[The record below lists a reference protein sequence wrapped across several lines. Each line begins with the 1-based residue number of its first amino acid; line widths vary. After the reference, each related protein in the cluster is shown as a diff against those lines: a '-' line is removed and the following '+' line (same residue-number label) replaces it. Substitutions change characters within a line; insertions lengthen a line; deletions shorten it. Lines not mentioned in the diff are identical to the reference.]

1 MKSSNNSLEL
11 FWTLAVT
18 DFKLRY
24 HGSYLGYVWTL
35 LKPLALFGVLYVV
48 FSVFINIQ
56 IQHYQLFL
64 LLGIILWNYFAE
76 ATQIGVSSLASK
88 SGILKKIYFP
98 RILIVLASNASS
110 FLGLFFNLCIFFL
123 FSVLAGVFPSLLGIV
138 LFFVLIVILFFLT
151 LGLSLLLSG
160 LYIVAKDT
168 NQVWEVLL
176 QMGFWLTPIVYTIA
190 IVPAAYHQ
198 VLFINPMTGII
209 QYARA
214 LLIEGTLPSLMGI
227 GYLVACTALVMIVG
241 WFVFKRLEY
250 LAPEK
255 L

>member
-1 MKSSNNSLEL
+1 MKTSNNRLEL
-11 FWTLAVT
+11 FWTLAIT

-24 HGSYLGYVWTL
+24 HGSYLGYLWTL

-76 ATQIGVSSLASK
+76 ATQIGVSALASK
-88 SGILKKIYFP
+88 AGIIKKIYFP
-98 RILIVLASNASS
+98 RILIVLAANVSS
-110 FLGLFFNLCIFFL
+110 FIGLFFNLCIFFL
-123 FSVLAGVFPSLLGIV
+123 FSIAAGVYPSALALL
-138 LFFVLIVILFFLT
+138 LFLFLICILFLLT
-151 LGLSLLLSG
+151 LGLSLLLSA

-176 QMGFWLTPIVYTIA
+176 QMGFWITPIVYTIS
-190 IVPAAYHQ
+190 IVPPQYHAA
-198 VLFINPMTGII
+198 LFLNPMTAII
-209 QYARA
+209 QYSRG
-214 LLIEGTLPSLMGI
+214 LLIEGVYPSLI
-227 GYLVACTALVMIVG
+227 GLGTLIG
-241 WFVFKRLEY
+241 TTVFFLIIGHWVFRSLEH

>member
-1 MKSSNNSLEL
+1 MKTSNNRLEL
-11 FWTLAVT
+11 FWTLAIT

-24 HGSYLGYVWTL
+24 HGSYLGYFWTL

-64 LLGIILWNYFAE
+64 LLGIILWNYFSE
-76 ATQIGVSSLASK
+76 ATQVGVSSLASK
-88 SGILKKIYFP
+88 AGILKKIYFP

-123 FSVLAGVFPSLLGIV
+123 FSILAGVYPSLIGLV
-138 LFFVLIVILFFLT
+138 LFFVIIFLLFLLT
-151 LGLSLLLSG
+151 LGFSLLLSG

-176 QMGFWLTPIVYTIA
+176 QMGFWLTPIVYTIS
-190 IVPAAYHQ
+190 IVPAAYHSL
-198 VLFINPMTGII
+198 LFFNPMAGVI
-209 QYARA
+209 QYSRM
-214 LLIEGTLPSLMGI
+214 LLIEGSIPSLGGFI
-227 GYLVACTALVMIVG
+227 YLIAFTAITLLVG

>member
-1 MKSSNNSLEL
+1 MKPANNRLEL

-24 HGSYLGYVWTL
+24 HGSYLGYLWTL

-76 ATQIGVSSLASK
+76 ATQIGVSALASK
-88 SGILKKIYFP
+88 AGIIKKIYFP
-98 RILIVLASNASS
+98 RVLIVLAANVSS
-110 FLGLFFNLCIFFL
+110 FIGLFFNLCIFFL
-123 FSVLAGVFPSLLGIV
+123 FSLLAGVIPSAFALW
-138 LFFVLIVILFFLT
+138 FFLMLILLLFLLT
-151 LGLSLLLSG
+151 YGLSLLLSA
-160 LYIVAKDT
+160 LYIVIKDI

-176 QMGFWLTPIVYTIA
+176 QMGFWLTPIVYTIS
-190 IVPAAYHQ
+190 IVPAQYQ
-198 VLFINPMTGII
+198 QLLFLNPMTGII
-209 QYARA
+209 QYARG
-214 LLIEGTLPSLMGI
+214 LLIEGTYPPLQGLTI
-227 GYLVACTALVMIVG
+227 LVVTVVIVNATGQAVFHAL
-241 WFVFKRLEY
+241 EH